1 MKKNIFQNL
10 FVLDLANNHFGD
22 LNHAKKIINKFNII
36 CKKKKINFVVKFQF
50 RNLETYLHKKLVSLT

>member
-22 LNHAKKIINKFNII
+22 LNHAKKIINQFSNI
-36 CKKKKINFVVKFQF
+36 CKKKK
-50 RNLETYLHKKLVSLT
+50 